1 MESFIAQNTVQ
12 ILVIFLLT
20 LLVAHLVVKACD
32 AVQRREWLPA
42 AVIIPLAG
50 FLKWAVWIAGVL
62 IALELLGVPI
72 KTLWTALLSVALVV
86 AVAFF
91 ASWSIL
97 SNILSAA
104 ILLTFS
110 RARIGDT
117 VELRD
122 TKRDEVGIRGRI
134 VDISLFYVTVEEL
147 ETDTSIH
154 PEPVVTQIPCHL
166 FFFRVVRC
174 WRGQVTQPLREAF
187 AEGESDKAK
196 SDSNPNR

>member
-1 MESFIAQNTVQ
+1 MEHLIAQNSVQ
-12 ILVIFLLT
+12 IVIIFL
-20 LLVAHLVVKACD
+20 VAFVAARLAVKACEI
-32 AVQRREWLPA
+32 VQKRDWLPA
-42 AVIIPLAG
+42 AVMIPLAG
-50 FLKWAVWIAGVL
+50 FLKWAMWIAGAL

-72 KTLWTALLSVALVV
+72 KTLWTAMLSVVLVV

-134 VDISLFYVTVEEL
+134 VDISLFYVTIEEL
-147 ETDTSIH
+147 DVDPTISDLPAT
-154 PEPVVTQIPCHL
+154 TQIPCHL

-174 WRGQVTQPLREAF
+174 WRGKITQPLREAF
-187 AEGESDKAK
+187 TEGENEGRPV
-196 SDSNPNR
+196 DSNGQ